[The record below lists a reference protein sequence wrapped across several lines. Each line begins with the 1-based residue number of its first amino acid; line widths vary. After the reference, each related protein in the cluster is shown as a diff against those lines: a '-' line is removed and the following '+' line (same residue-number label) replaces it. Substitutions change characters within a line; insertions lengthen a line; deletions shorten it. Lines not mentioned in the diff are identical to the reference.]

1 MDILFLFI
9 GLLIGVALGF
19 FISKSKQTASGGS
32 DELSALNLELQ
43 QARLAQSR
51 NDESIRMLQE
61 QRKHIETDLK
71 TERDEKLQLST
82 QLSRTKA
89 DYDNL
94 QVRLTEQKQELQQL
108 QEKFTKEF
116 ENLANKILDEKSQKF
131 TEQNKQNID
140 QILKPLGEKIKDF
153 EKKVQDNYDAENK
166 EKASLKTEIQR
177 LYELNQKMTTEA
189 QNLTKALKGD
199 SKTQGNWG
207 EFILETILEKS
218 GLVKDR
224 EYSVQQSFTNEDG
237 RRLQPD
243 VLINLPEGKTLII
256 DSKVS
261 LVGYEKFCS
270 SEDETLKLAALR
282 EHNLSIRNH
291 IKGLS
296 EKNYQNLY
304 HIRSLDFVLLFIPIE
319 PAFALS
325 VQQDAQLFNDAF
337 DKNIVIVS
345 PSTLLATLRTVASIW
360 RQENHN
366 RNAVEI
372 ARKAGDLYDK
382 FNGFVEDMIDLGK
395 KLDGSKNTY
404 VEAMKKL
411 SEGRGNLVNR
421 VQELKKMGAI
431 TSKSLPQALVDRS
444 EEKDSA

>member
-1 MDILFLFI
+1 MDILFLLI

-19 FISKSKQTASGGS
+19 FISKSKQTTSGAG
-32 DELSALNLELQ
+32 DELSALNHELQ

-61 QRKHIETDLK
+61 QRKQIETDLT
-71 TERDEKLQLST
+71 TEREEKLQLST
-82 QLSRTKA
+82 QLSKTKA

-116 ENLANKILDEKSQKF
+116 ENLANKILDEKSRKF
-131 TEQNKQNID
+131 TEQNKENID

-207 EFILETILEKS
+207 ELILETILEKS

-224 EYSVQQSFTNEDG
+224 EYSVQQSFTTEDG

-261 LVGYEKFCS
+261 LVGYEKFYS
-270 SEDETLKLAALR
+270 AEDETLKLAALR

-345 PSTLLATLRTVASIW
+345 PSTLLATLRTIASIW

-431 TSKSLPQALVDRS
+431 TSKNLPPALIERS
-444 EEKDSA
+444 EEE

>member
-32 DELSALNLELQ
+32 DELNALNQELQ

-51 NDESIRMLQE
+51 SDESIRMLQE
-61 QRKHIETDLK
+61 QRSNIETDLK

-82 QLSRTKA
+82 QLSKTKA

-304 HIRSLDFVLLFIPIE
+304 HIRSLDFVLLFVPIE

-382 FNGFVEDMIDLGK
+382 FNGFAEDMIDLGK
-395 KLDGSKNTY
+395 KLDGSKATY